1 MKWLKNKGFD
11 DIRCDKCFGMGGIVI
26 LVDFVGDLGFLK
38 VKFWSWCIDEPAIGS
53 APFPVHAFSF

>member
-11 DIRCDKCFGMGGIVI
+11 DMGYDKCFGMGEIVI
-26 LVDFVGDLGFLK
+26 LVDFVGDLGFLMI
-38 VKFWSWCIDEPAIGS
+38 KFWSWCIDESAIRL